1 MSCARRWTRP
11 TETLQ
16 WRLRRAGV
24 LSRLSFRL
32 RRLYDGSTQRK
43 DAQGAMWHACSAGY
57 SPIFSTATR
66 QRRHSV
72 VHRDLGCSSCMLAD
86 HHSTLESSLLAQLF
100 LFMAKRLSVRAN
112 ALCRMARLLG
122 MQWLVAPSALPGA
135 ISVARAAPECGA
147 VDNRQLRTRID
158 VNTVCLPCVP
168 CCYMHLAP
176 DLREER
182 SVVRTQ
188 LTTAVGCEHR
198 PQHREQHRHI

>member
-135 ISVARAAPECGA
+135 ISVARAAPEVRRGK
-147 VDNRQLRTRID
+147 DNRQLRTRVLMSILC
-158 VNTVCLPCVP
+158 VCLACPVVICI
-168 CCYMHLAP
+168 
-176 DLREER
+176 LRPTLER
-182 SVVRTQ
+182 KDPLFGHS
-188 LTTAVGCEHR
+188 
-198 PQHREQHRHI
+198 